1 MARTILNRTIQA
13 AQRVMESRRD
23 QSSGLSQSQEIH
35 DLKEKLYLFEKRCK
49 ELEREVNDYRER
61 EQSLLNEIEE
71 LNEKL
76 RYNTRPQLHSS
87 SPYILMEQ
95 PMKKEGKGL
104 SEDWDYFMY
113 AYTDD
118 IFIESDKPDLLLY
131 YNGTSYTNPN
141 GTVSLTLPV
150 TQQDLDERGIL
161 KVRPLTDEELDD
173 VERKY
178 NLITQTELFK

>member
-23 QSSGLSQSQEIH
+23 QSSGFSQSQKIH
-35 DLKEKLYLFEKRCK
+35 DLKEQLYLFEKRFK

-76 RYNTRPQLHSS
+76 RYNAKPPLHSS
-87 SPYILMEQ
+87 APYILMEQ
-95 PMKKEGKGL
+95 PMRKEGKGL
-104 SEDWDYFMY
+104 AEDWEYFMY

-150 TQQDLDERGIL
+150 TQKDLDERGIL